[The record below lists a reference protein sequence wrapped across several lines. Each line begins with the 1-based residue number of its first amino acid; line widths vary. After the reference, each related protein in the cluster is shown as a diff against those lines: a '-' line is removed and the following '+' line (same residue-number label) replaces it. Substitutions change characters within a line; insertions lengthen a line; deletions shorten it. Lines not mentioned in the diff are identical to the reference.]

1 MFSARCHE
9 KTNIKKT
16 RNGSQEGVESCWTPS
31 PPVLLWFGYHT
42 DSAALPGGVQALGA
56 LWFSS
61 RVPPGAEGTCKE
73 GAHCSPWHS
82 SLSLCE
88 ASNTKG
94 ANPNKSIVEHMPRSI
109 FGESLDIKSPELF
122 GCLLAKRRRDGAGGD
137 AKPQGL
143 QSLGCKCSEP
153 QPMGG
158 MWEPLLPSLASSS
171 SLSSKS
177 CLCSS
182 AWQGVCGKQHNPQK
196 GRVLIK

>member
-1 MFSARCHE
+1 MGLRKVWCHAGCCHLQCSYGLG
-9 KTNIKKT
+9 TT
-16 RNGSQEGVESCWTPS
+16 QAQLPSQAGCRLWGHCGS
-31 PPVLLWFGYHT
+31 PPGLPPEQGGHARRGLTAHPGT
-42 DSAALPGGVQALGA
+42 AAL
-56 LWFSS
+56 
-61 RVPPGAEGTCKE
+61 
-73 GAHCSPWHS
+73 
-82 SLSLCE
+82 LSLYE
-88 ASNTKG
+88 ASNTRG
-94 ANPNKSIVEHMPRSI
+94 ANPNKSIMEHMPRSI

-122 GCLLAKRRRDGAGGD
+122 GCLLIKRRRDGAGGN
-137 AKPQGL
+137 AKSQGL
-143 QSLGCKCSEP
+143 QSLGCECSEP